1 MAAVKQLFAFAV
13 DRPWWTIALVS
24 LLGIA
29 LAIPILHLEQETDFR
44 EFLSDEDPIIQL
56 MDEAEQRYG
65 RTMGILVM
73 VRNPD
78 GIYNLETLSKI
89 EALQDE
95 IDSLLGVKQVTTL
108 LNAKVMTGTFNGITV
123 REASPEGRA
132 PRTEEGLAALLGRVV
147 GNSLL
152 EGNVVSEDGL
162 AASISVELELDA
174 DEYVITP
181 RIVEIVERLE
191 GGGDE
196 LYIYG
201 DAYFDTLMTE
211 EMERDLIVLFPLALL
226 LMVSVLFLSFGTAR
240 GVLLP
245 IAVVILSVSVAM
257 GAMSL
262 VGFPMTMVSF
272 IAPVLLLAIG
282 IADGIHVLNR
292 YNEEAAKGLP
302 KRQAILNTMA
312 EMQGPVVMT
321 SLTTAVGFLSLL
333 SSFFLPQKQFGIVTA
348 IGVLAAM
355 LFSLVL
361 IPAVLSLLQPPKP
374 RIRGTGAQPLTRVLL
389 GFERLIL
396 RYRRIVLLV
405 AVGVFALMVAAI
417 PTLKIETS
425 NEEFLGKD
433 HPAIR
438 ILTFVDEHFS
448 GGMQIQIEIDTHR
461 ADGLKYPEVLH
472 RMMDL
477 EAFLRSQ
484 GVVKTISLT
493 DVVRELN
500 QRFHAE
506 DPAYYAIPED
516 PRLVSQLLLLHGS
529 DLGDMATGNAAAGTI
544 LGLYPMDSSED
555 VSRLARAVQGYL
567 DERFADG
574 DVDARMIGGTVLMDR
589 LFTRMNQSQ
598 LIGLGT
604 TLVAVTALVSLLMG
618 SLIAGLIAAIPLLL
632 TVAFSMGIMAYT
644 GQPLDMMTL
653 MVSAIAVGI
662 GVDYSIHFISRFRRE
677 FRGHRDA
684 SRALQATIHS
694 SGRGI
699 TYNALTV
706 ALGFFILVFAS
717 FKGVRMF
724 GLQIALTM
732 AVSALSALSII
743 PAVLTEW
750 CPRFLWTA
758 PWGTAA
764 VEKPKSNRNRRFD
777 KEDQ

>member
-1 MAAVKQLFAFAV
+1 
-13 DRPWWTIALVS
+13 
-24 LLGIA
+24 
-29 LAIPILHLEQETDFR
+29 
-44 EFLSDEDPIIQL
+44 
-56 MDEAEQRYG
+56 MDEAELRYG

-78 GIYNLETLSKI
+78 GIYNLSTLAKIETLQNRI
-89 EALQDE
+89 DE
-95 IDSLLGVKQVTTL
+95 ILGVKQVATP
-108 LNAKVMTGTFNGITV
+108 LNAKVMTGTFTGIDV
-123 REASPEGRA
+123 EDAAPGGRA
-132 PRTEEGLAALLGRVV
+132 PQSAEELAAFRARVE
-147 GNSLL
+147 GNRLL
-152 EGNVVSEDGL
+152 EGNVVSTDGI
-162 AASISVELELDA
+162 AASISVELALDA
-174 DEYVITP
+174 DEYEITP
-181 RIVEIVERLE
+181 QIVELVGALE
-191 GGGDE
+191 GDGDE
-196 LYIYG
+196 IYIYG

-211 EMERDLIVLFPLALL
+211 EMQGDLVVLFPLSLL
-226 LMVSVLFLSFGTAR
+226 LMVAVLFFSFGTFR

-245 IAVVILSVSVAM
+245 VAVVILSVAVAM
-257 GAMSL
+257 GIMSL

-302 KRQAILNTMA
+302 KRQAILNTMD
-312 EMQGPVVMT
+312 EMKGPVIMT
-321 SLTTAVGFLSLL
+321 SLTTAAGFLSLL
-333 SSFFLPQKQFGIVTA
+333 SSFFLPQKQFGVVTA

-361 IPAVLSLLQPPKP
+361 IPAILALLGPPRSRLRKAGV
-374 RIRGTGAQPLTRVLL
+374 RPLTRVLL

-396 RYRRIVLLV
+396 RYRRWVLIG
-405 AVGVFALMVAAI
+405 AVGVFAFMVAGI
-417 PTLKIETS
+417 PMLDIETS

-438 ILTFVDEHFS
+438 ILTYVDEHFS
-448 GGMQIQIEIDTHR
+448 GGMQIQIEVDTHR
-461 ADGLKYPEVLH
+461 SDGLKYPDVLH
-472 RMMDL
+472 RMMAL

-493 DVVRELN
+493 DVVQELN

-506 DPAYYAIPED
+506 DPAYYAIPDD
-516 PRLVSQLLLLHGS
+516 PRMVSQLLALYG
-529 DLGDMATGNAAAGTI
+529 DNLGDMATGDVGAGTI

-555 VSRLARAVQGYL
+555 VSRLASAVERYL
-567 DERFADG
+567 TEQFDDETG
-574 DVDARMIGGTVLMDR
+574 IEARMIGATVLMDR

-604 TLVAVTALVSLLMG
+604 TLVAVTALVTVLMG
-618 SLIAGLIAAIPLLL
+618 SIIAGLIAAIPLLL

-677 FRGHRDA
+677 YRENHDSA
-684 SRALQATIHS
+684 RALQATIRS

-717 FKGVRMF
+717 FKGIRMF
-724 GLQIALTM
+724 GLQIAMTM

-750 CPRFLWTA
+750 RPKFLRTA
-758 PWGTAA
+758 PWRSAGGGT
-764 VEKPKSNRNRRFD
+764 EEQRGT
-777 KEDQ
+777 